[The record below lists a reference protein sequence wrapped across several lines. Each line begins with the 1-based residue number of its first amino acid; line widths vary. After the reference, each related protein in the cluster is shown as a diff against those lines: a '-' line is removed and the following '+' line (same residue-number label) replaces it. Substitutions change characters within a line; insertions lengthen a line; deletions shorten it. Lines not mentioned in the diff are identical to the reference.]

1 MYVGYKF
8 LVSNQMFASIFSH
21 FVGCLITL
29 LMVSYEAQ
37 NTLILMKSDFIY
49 FGFYGHTHSI
59 WKFPG
64 QRLNWSCGCNLSC
77 YRHTL
82 NPLHHSFCFLWSYLR
97 NHCWIQGPR
106 DLLPSFL
113 PRVSLNFMS
122 WIHFE
127 LICVYAMRWGI
138 QPDVLNVDISRCL
151 SAPLAEG
158 HSCPR
163 MVLAS
168 LLTSNW
174 LQIQGFISRL

>member
-1 MYVGYKF
+1 MTIILLICWLIPSPIQILIG
-8 LVSNQMFASIFSH
+8 
-21 FVGCLITL
+21 FV
-29 LMVSYEAQ
+29 
-37 NTLILMKSDFIY
+37 
-49 FGFYGHTHSI
+49 FGFFVWFFGCAHSI